1 LSTGSLK
8 RLVQEYAQS
17 SVIARTQLPV
27 RLLFCGFAAAVIA
40 VLTGNWPLAALWY
53 GAVSGTLLLSSRIH
67 DLAAE
72 RELPRWAPHWSPL
85 AATGLVALVYVA
97 VTPWVWMRGGHL
109 GPVCV
114 LLMLTG
120 GSLNVLVLQHRQFRT
135 VAAGLGPYA
144 AFLLLTPVWAFLS
157 EGPAVAFAVFLG
169 VLAFLGNG
177 LMLWR
182 VWSQTVASEARSRAE
197 LETRRR
203 EAEAAVTAKSA
214 FAAAVT
220 HELRTPLSGVLAAAA
235 ELQRGAEDPRQE
247 ECAAIVAESARFMQS
262 LLGDLLDLA
271 KMDAGR
277 MEVEA
282 TSFDLGL
289 LAHDVGR
296 FWSLEARQRGVPF
309 RMDAALGLP
318 GRVQGDPTRLRQIL
332 NNLISNALKF
342 TGAQGVLWSLDA
354 SELPFQRWA
363 VTIRVRDF
371 GPGISPERL
380 ARLFTP
386 FDQTDSSVARTHGGT
401 GLGLAISRELAR
413 LMGGDL
419 VAESPAEG
427 GAVFTLTLMLHAA
440 AASAKPVPHPVAAEI
455 ALEAPKAL
463 RVLVADDHAINRRT
477 LAMLLAPLG
486 AAVEF
491 AEDGEE
497 AVAAAAAQVFDVILM
512 DLHMPVLGGLGAV
525 RRLRG
530 EPGPNRETPVIAVT
544 GADGPE
550 QLAAC
555 RAAGMDGWV
564 AKPFTAEALYA
575 ALESACS
582 EPTAPVALSA

>member
-72 RELPRWAPHWSPL
+72 RELPRWAPHWAPL

-144 AFLLLTPVWAFLS
+144 VFLLLTPIWAFLS

-282 TSFDLGL
+282 TSFDLLVAGGAPTRSSVPDGCGPGL
-289 LAHDVGR
+289 AGPGAGR
-296 FWSLEARQRGVPF
+296 SHPPAPDPQQPDLQRLEVHGGAGRALVARRVRAAVP
-309 RMDAALGLP
+309 ALGCDD
-318 GRVQGDPTRLRQIL
+318 Q
-332 NNLISNALKF
+332 
-342 TGAQGVLWSLDA
+342 
-354 SELPFQRWA
+354 
-363 VTIRVRDF
+363 
-371 GPGISPERL
+371 GPGFRARHL
-380 ARLFTP
+380 A
-386 FDQTDSSVARTHGGT
+386 
-401 GLGLAISRELAR
+401 
-413 LMGGDL
+413 
-419 VAESPAEG
+419 
-427 GAVFTLTLMLHAA
+427 
-440 AASAKPVPHPVAAEI
+440 
-455 ALEAPKAL
+455 
-463 RVLVADDHAINRRT
+463 
-477 LAMLLAPLG
+477 
-486 AAVEF
+486 
-491 AEDGEE
+491 
-497 AVAAAAAQVFDVILM
+497 
-512 DLHMPVLGGLGAV
+512 
-525 RRLRG
+525 
-530 EPGPNRETPVIAVT
+530 
-544 GADGPE
+544 
-550 QLAAC
+550 
-555 RAAGMDGWV
+555 RAAGAAFHTLRPDGLV
-564 AKPFTAEALYA
+564 GGADPRRDGPGPGDQPRTRPLDGR
-575 ALESACS
+575 
-582 EPTAPVALSA
+582 